1 MQDFIASRI
10 KVVLVDD
17 HGLFRFGLRAILQNE
32 PAIELVSEFSDSS
45 MLADLKKLQA
55 DVVVCDLTLGTE
67 SGIDIIKTVK
77 GKSPETKVLVMSMH
91 KDAFHIAM
99 AIEAGA
105 DGYLCKDD
113 QPAELIMGI
122 KRVFEGERYFSKEVK
137 QVWIDHRL
145 LQAKNQQPFLTKK
158 EKQVIHYIAKG
169 MTSKQVAEKM
179 NLSSRTVET
188 HRYNILNKMNVKSA
202 VELIKLLSDQKI
214 SY

>member
-1 MQDFIASRI
+1 
-10 KVVLVDD
+10 LVDD
-17 HGLFRFGLRAILQNE
+17 HGLFRFGLRAILKNE
-32 PAIELVSEFSDSS
+32 PTIELVSEFSDSS
-45 MLADLKKLQA
+45 LLTDLKKLQA
-55 DVVVCDLTLGTE
+55 NVVVCDLTLGSE

-91 KDAFHIAM
+91 KDAFHITMAM
-99 AIEAGA
+99 EAGA

-122 KRVFEGERYFSKEVK
+122 RRVSEGERYFSKEVE
-137 QVWIDHRL
+137 QVWFDHTL
-145 LQAKNQQPFLTKK
+145 LQTKSQHPFLTKK

-179 NLSSRTVET
+179 NLSSRTIET

-202 VELIKLLSDQKI
+202 AELIKLLSDQKI